1 MNEIGNQIVDIVSK
15 VSVMLILVLL
25 AVKTVVDEL
34 QAWGWWPGIRA
45 KKLQEEERRIRLILG
60 AQEEIIQQKEQLRA
74 EQLLQAIGI
83 IDKRELA
90 YMRQAVEFINTIE
103 ALAPMYY
110 EEQLRL
116 ICAQSTIDQAQI
128 TDKRFVYG
136 QFRYYIDLTSPALY
150 IIYGE
155 KLAEILQALI
165 TRELQVLRSDLDE
178 SIYFD
183 KVAIPREGN
192 IALGLLLANRLKKPL
207 VVVTTEPRIIADQFW
222 HGSVEPD
229 DRLILVNDIAVSG
242 RRLGESVQTLRKY
255 GQAQINHVFVLI
267 ERTESNAQEVLAS
280 YRRPIHLHSLLELDD
295 NGIEELVKAHRE
307 DQTNVTG

>member
-15 VSVMLILVLL
+15 VSVMLILILL

-45 KKLQEEERRIRLILG
+45 KKLQEEEHRIHLILG

-74 EQLLQAIGI
+74 EQLLQTIGI

-103 ALAPMYY
+103 ALSPAY

-136 QFRYYIDLTSPALY
+136 RLRYYIDLTSPALY
-150 IIYGE
+150 VTYAE

-165 TRELQVLRSDLDE
+165 TRELQVLRSDPDE

-183 KVAIPREGN
+183 KIAVPREGN
-192 IALGLLLANRLKKPL
+192 IALALLLANRLEKPL
-207 VVVTTEPRIIADQFW
+207 VVVTPEPRITADQFW
-222 HGSVEPD
+222 HGSVEPG
-229 DRLILVNDIAVSG
+229 DRLILVNDVAVSG
-242 RRLGESVQTLRKY
+242 RRLGEGVQTLRKY
-255 GQAQINHVFVLI
+255 GQAQINHVFILI
-267 ERTESNAQEVLAS
+267 ERTESNAREVLAS
-280 YRRPIHLHSLLELDD
+280 YRKPIYLHSLLKLDD
-295 NGIEELVKAHRE
+295 NGVEELLKAPRK